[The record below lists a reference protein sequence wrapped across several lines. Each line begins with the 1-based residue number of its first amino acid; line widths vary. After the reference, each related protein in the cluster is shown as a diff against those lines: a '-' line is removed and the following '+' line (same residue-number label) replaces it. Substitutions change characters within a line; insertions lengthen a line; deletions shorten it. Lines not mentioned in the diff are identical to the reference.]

1 MHVHA
6 HVHAY
11 VLLTYRSRA
20 GNGTERFK
28 RQRHGSAMGVIG
40 AMGPAQGEGKGRGRE
55 GQARILVTR
64 KCNLVGS
71 AVATVK

>member
-1 MHVHA
+1 M
-6 HVHAY
+6 HAY

-40 AMGPAQGEGKGRGRE
+40 AMGPAQGEGKGKGR
-55 GQARILVTR
+55 A
-64 KCNLVGS
+64 GS
-71 AVATVK
+71 DFGDEEV